1 MTDHAPTDSPRD
13 MRPFIVL
20 TAIHDTN
27 ARAAAVTLSHADAW
41 ERAQKA
47 LAGQDVAGL
56 DLVELPVPPKAFF
69 ALKQSTAPAAGAQP
83 HETAA
88 VYDLF
93 PLAAHLDGATRKVAG
108 QFLAAEVLWKLEEA
122 GILEGVPLNL
132 RLDVPKDW
140 DRAPT
145 SVHQKLVEQGA
156 LDLSDG
162 AIDTFLAIKT
172 AWSTSG

>member
-1 MTDHAPTDSPRD
+1 MTDSPRD
-13 MRPFIVL
+13 SRPFIVL

-47 LAGQDVAGL
+47 LAGLDVAGL

-69 ALKQSTAPAAGAQP
+69 ALRQSTAPAAGEQRTAG

-93 PLAAHLDGATRKVAG
+93 PLAAHLDAPTRKVAG

-132 RLDVPKDW
+132 RLDVPRDW

-145 SVHQKLVEQGA
+145 AVHQKLVEQGA
-156 LDLSDG
+156 LDLTDG

-172 AWSTSG
+172 AWSANA

>member
-1 MTDHAPTDSPRD
+1 MTDQARD
-13 MRPFIVL
+13 PRPFIVL

-27 ARAAAVTLSHADAW
+27 ARAAAITLSHADAW

-47 LAGQDVAGL
+47 LAGLDVAGL

-69 ALKQSTAPAAGAQP
+69 ALKQSTAPAAGTPA

-93 PLAAHLDGATRKVAG
+93 PLASHLDAPTRKVAG

-122 GILEGVPLNL
+122 GILDGVPLNL

-172 AWSTSG
+172 AWSSV

>member
-1 MTDHAPTDSPRD
+1 MTDTTRD
-13 MRPFIVL
+13 ARPFIVL

-27 ARAAAVTLSHADAW
+27 ARAAAITLSHADAW

-47 LAGQDVAGL
+47 LAGLDVAGL

-69 ALKQSTAPAAGAQP
+69 ALKQSTAPAAGAP
-83 HETAA
+83 AHETAA

-93 PLAAHLDGATRKVAG
+93 PLASHLDGPTRKVAG

-156 LDLSDG
+156 LDLDDK

-172 AWSTSG
+172 AWSASS

>member
-1 MTDHAPTDSPRD
+1 MTEPRD
-13 MRPFIVL
+13 PRPFIVL

-41 ERAQKA
+41 ERAEKA

-56 DLVELPVPPKAFF
+56 DIVELPVPPKAFI
-69 ALKQSTAPAAGAQP
+69 ALREHARRS

-132 RLDVPKDW
+132 RFEVPPGW
-140 DRAPT
+140 DRAPKA
-145 SVHQKLVEQGA
+145 VHEKLVEAGA
-156 LDLSDG
+156 LDLTES
-162 AIDTFLAIKT
+162 AIDSFVAIKT
-172 AWSTSG
+172 SWDTVS